1 MRTVI
6 DTPTAFVEVT
16 VDGSPM
22 LRLCL
27 VAREHTDE
35 REATRV
41 ATLLETEDVIG
52 LYALLGAHLRTQG
65 VQP

>member
-16 VDGSPM
+16 VDGAPM

-27 VAREHTDE
+27 VVRDHTDE
-35 REATRV
+35 LERTRV
-41 ATLLETEDVIG
+41 AALLKTEDVIG
-52 LYALLGAHLRTQG
+52 LHALLGAHLRTQG

>member
-16 VDGSPM
+16 VDGAPM

-35 REATRV
+35 RETTRV
-41 ATLLETEDVIG
+41 ATLLKTEDVI
-52 LYALLGAHLRTQG
+52 ALHAILGAHLRVQG